1 VAGTSE
7 PSYYE
12 VALTSKQV
20 MAALVIVLA
29 CLTAAFFAGF
39 WIGRDSERPLVLASQ
54 ELHQPSPIERPPEE
68 PLPVT
73 PGTEGVPVLEPVTE
87 PVAEGLGAEPVA
99 EATAEP
105 EAAPAPTGAG
115 GFEAPPALPPPNGVV
130 NPDPNVPLWKQR
142 LDRAREAARLEKEFA
157 QATGEP
163 AANGAAPP
171 AAASPQPAPIVAE
184 TTRPAEPAP
193 SVPAPS
199 VAVSEPAPARP
210 AGAGAESVYVV
221 QILVTKDPAKAR
233 QVIAQLKGA
242 GYPASLATFE
252 QGGATL
258 SRVKVGPYRERA
270 RAQAI
275 GNEIKTKLKLEA
287 WVRAEAP

>member
-54 ELHQPSPIERPPEE
+54 ELHQPSPIERPAEE

-73 PGTEGVPVLEPVTE
+73 PGTEGAPVLEPLAE
-87 PVAEGLGAEPVA
+87 PAAEGLAA
-99 EATAEP
+99 EA
-105 EAAPAPTGAG
+105 AAPAAVDPASAPAPASTD
-115 GFEAPPALPPPNGVV
+115 GFEAPPPLPPANGVE

-163 AANGAAPP
+163 ATGGAAPAAPQP
-171 AAASPQPAPIVAE
+171 APASPEPAPIVAE
-184 TTRPAEPAP
+184 TTRPSEPTRATVSEPVP
-193 SVPAPS
+193 SVPA
-199 VAVSEPAPARP
+199 
-210 AGAGAESVYVV
+210 GSVYVV
-221 QILVTKDPAKAR
+221 QVLVTKDPAKAR